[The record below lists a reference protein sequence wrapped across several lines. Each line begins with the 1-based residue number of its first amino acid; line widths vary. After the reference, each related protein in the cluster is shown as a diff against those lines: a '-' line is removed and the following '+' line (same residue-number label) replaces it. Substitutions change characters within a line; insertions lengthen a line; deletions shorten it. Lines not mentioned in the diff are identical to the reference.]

1 MAAAS
6 SAMAAASSAA
16 ASAPAEVPAARPGL
30 KARLAGVWPVG
41 ELTGWLGASG
51 FGSHSTASEVLRDV
65 PLQARVFIV
74 TGGNAGLGYAA
85 AKALACAGATVI
97 IACRSAERGAAAAAE
112 LSITAAE
119 KKGGSVAAMQCDLS
133 SAASVRAF
141 AAAFLATGQPLH
153 GLICNG
159 APPAAGWLA
168 LVVLTRVQ
176 AQRACCQRPSAA
188 PRTGTS
194 SCGR

>member
-1 MAAAS
+1 
-6 SAMAAASSAA
+6 MAAASSAA
-16 ASAPAEVPAARPGL
+16 APAPAEVPAARPGL

-74 TGGNAGLGYAA
+74 TGGNAGLGYATA
-85 AKALACAGATVI
+85 RALACAGATVI

-112 LSITAAE
+112 LSIAAAE
-119 KKGGSVAAMQCDLS
+119 KGGSVAAMQCDLS

-159 APPAAGWLA
+159 ARRAVGCLHTAA
-168 LVVLTRVQ
+168 
-176 AQRACCQRPSAA
+176 
-188 PRTGTS
+188 
-194 SCGR
+194 